1 MQDKYIGRII
11 HNWLGQPIKVKRKE
25 DENYICEN
33 LVTHAEEVYTVEEIK
48 RSWQVVNNII

>member
-1 MQDKYIGRII
+1 MQDKHIGRIL
-11 HNWLGQPIKVKRKE
+11 HNWLGQPVKVKRKE

-48 RSWQVVNNII
+48 RSWQVVNN